1 MQGKVFHELLSGGS
15 AGVVRYSRCSNFIF
29 FDFFNFDFVTQGVLL
44 ILNLLL
50 NTIWTSQAQIMGRTY
65 ERCD

>member
-50 NTIWTSQAQIMGRTY
+50 STI
-65 ERCD
+65 